1 MLNPYEMFE
10 INEEQENEVGK
21 WAEYPNK
28 DKKHSFKVRFVY
40 SGDSNVAYR
49 DALRARLK
57 PLNYRIQ
64 QEMVSDEE
72 FDLIQQKVFADKIIK
87 EWKVLDEKGEWVDG
101 MYGENFSIIEFNKAN
116 VLEAFAKGQ
125 RLFKDIKK
133 QADSFATFKAEETAT
148 DSKNSKLCCNGSYSG
163 AVE

>member
-1 MLNPYEMFE
+1 MSNPYEVFE
-10 INEEQENEVGK
+10 IDETRENEEGK

-40 SGDSNVAYR
+40 SGDSNIAYR

-72 FDLIQQKVFADKIIK
+72 FDAIQIKVFADKIIK
-87 EWKVLDEKGEWVDG
+87 AWKVLNDNGEWVDG
-101 MYGENFSIIEFNKAN
+101 MYGDDFAIIEFNKTN
-116 VLEAFAKGQ
+116 VISTLNKAP

-133 QADSFATFKAEETAT
+133 QSDSFTTFRDEAKDA
-148 DSKNSKLCCNGSYSG
+148 DSKN
-163 AVE
+163 

>member
-1 MLNPYEMFE
+1 MANPYEMFE
-10 INEEQENEVGK
+10 IDEKQENETGK
-21 WAEYPNK
+21 WVEYPNK

-87 EWKVLDEKGEWVDG
+87 DWQVLDENGKWVSG
-101 MYGENFSIIEFNKAN
+101 MYGDDFKIIEFTKAN
-116 VLEAFAKGQ
+116 VLDAFTKGP

-133 QADSFATFKAEETAT
+133 QTDSFATFKAEEVQV
-148 DSKNSKLCCNGSYSG
+148 DSKN
-163 AVE
+163 